1 MAEWDEEEEST
12 LPVLPEEHFVR
23 VVYNGRE
30 YHQLS
35 LSSNAYLA
43 PIDEV
48 EVERL
53 QMTHDMFSL
62 VFDDRL
68 IFPEIT
74 PLRRVLD
81 CGTGTANW
89 AVEVARREPQSQ
101 VYGVD
106 VSTEM
111 MPMYGYYPVNLHLE
125 QADLNEGLAYH
136 DNTFDLVHSRLVA
149 GGIDAEKWPEYIRD
163 LHRVLVPG
171 GWVQMVEIYFNAQS
185 DGGHLSDNHALS
197 HWSRHYLSAM
207 ESAGK
212 DPRAGLKLDHWMR
225 EAGFTR
231 MEMREITLPMCGWSH
246 NERDFGIGVANQEN
260 VSRLLSS
267 LALYP
272 CTAIQ
277 DMTIEEFHLL
287 VGQARQEAAALGLK
301 PYFKAYVVVGMKRAG
316 AVSHRHSSS
325 KSSSSRHRKG
335 RNGKRVPR

>member
-1 MAEWDEEEEST
+1 MADWDEEDENA
-12 LPVLPEEHFVR
+12 LPILPEEHFVR
-23 VVYNGRE
+23 IVYNGRE

-68 IFPEIT
+68 VFPEIT

-89 AVEVARREPQSQ
+89 AVELARREPQCQ

-111 MPMYGYYPVNLHLE
+111 MPI
-125 QADLNEGLAYH
+125 LAYH
-136 DNTFDLVHSRLVA
+136 DNTFDLVHSRLLS
-149 GGIDAEKWPEYIRD
+149 GGINTERWSSYLRD

-185 DGGHLSDNHALS
+185 DGGHLSDSQFL
-197 HWSRHYLSAM
+197 
-207 ESAGK
+207 
-212 DPRAGLKLDHWMR
+212 
-225 EAGFTR
+225 T
-231 MEMREITLPMCGWSH
+231 
-246 NERDFGIGVANQEN
+246 
-260 VSRLLSS
+260 
-267 LALYP
+267 
-272 CTAIQ
+272 
-277 DMTIEEFHLL
+277 
-287 VGQARQEAAALGLK
+287 
-301 PYFKAYVVVGMKRAG
+301 
-316 AVSHRHSSS
+316 
-325 KSSSSRHRKG
+325 
-335 RNGKRVPR
+335 